1 MRAEVD
7 AMKNMLVKYENSPL
21 VACVSDSWDIHNACK
36 NLWGKEL
43 KELVLA
49 HKGTLV
55 VRPDSGDPLKIL
67 PQIINYLGDEFGFHK
82 NDKGYLVLND
92 HVRVIQG
99 DGITNETIPQILEVL
114 KNAGLS
120 ADNLAFGSGGGLLQQ
135 VNRDTQR
142 FAFKCSSVTVDG
154 KERDVFKNPITDSSK
169 ASKKG
174 RLALI
179 NENGKWE
186 TINEKDLNGRKNHL
200 ETVFENGELVK
211 EITFEEIRKNAAL

>member
-1 MRAEVD
+1 
-7 AMKNMLVKYENSPL
+7 

-36 NLWGKEL
+36 NLWGGEL
-43 KELVLA
+43 KEMVLA
-49 HKGTLV
+49 HNGTLV
-55 VRPDSGDPLKIL
+55 VRPDSGDPIKLL
-67 PQIINYLGDEFGFHK
+67 PQIITYLGDAFGFTR

-114 KNAGLS
+114 KKANLS
-120 ADNLAFGSGGGLLQQ
+120 ADNLAFGSGGGLLQM
-135 VNRDTQR
+135 VNRDTQC
-142 FAFKCSSVTVDG
+142 FAFKCSSVTVKG
-154 KERDVFKNPITDSSK
+154 HERDVFKNPITDSSK

-179 NENGKWE
+179 NENGAWA
-186 TINEKDLNGRKNHL
+186 TINEKELNGRKNYL

-211 EITFEEIRKNAAL
+211 EITFEEVRKNAAL